1 MPDLAPHQQRVV
13 QEKTDLDTK
22 LTDLNKFIDFSPI
35 FKGLPDA
42 ERMRLRSQ
50 SAIMQQ
56 YSAILAAR
64 VAAF

>member
-1 MPDLAPHQQRVV
+1 MPDLAPQQRVV

-22 LTDLNKFIDFSPI
+22 LTDLNKFIDFSAD
-35 FKGLPDA
+35 FKGLPES
-42 ERMRLRSQ
+42 ERMRLRAQ

-64 VAAF
+64 IAAF